1 MKSQAELAR
10 EASAFM
16 LALVG
21 WREARGEV
29 LPVRIAVMYS
39 VLNRVERPAWWGRSV
54 LEVVGKLWQY
64 SALTAPGDPNLIKWP
79 RHDDA
84 VWWATFHSAYDVLEY
99 RVANPM
105 PGADS
110 YHDVSIPQ
118 PGWAGA
124 ARFWGGD
131 VPELRDQT
139 WTNGAIG
146 VTE

>member
-64 SALTAPGDPNLIKWP
+64 SALTAPGDPN
-79 RHDDA
+79 
-84 VWWATFHSAYDVLEY
+84 VLEY

-139 WTNGAIG
+139 WTNGA
-146 VTE
+146 